1 MYDSVQSLER
11 CLSKGVG
18 MEEKHQSDSGLTDEE
33 VVKRWMNYG
42 RQINEALEAA
52 DYDEVSAL
60 VDDRGRLLG
69 KLEESAGRLSEDQR
83 QSLLDAEEELQESMQ
98 KHRDYMRKKLSGL
111 GRMKLGVRKYA
122 GR

>member
-1 MYDSVQSLER
+1 
-11 CLSKGVG
+11 
-18 MEEKHQSDSGLTDEE
+18 MEEKHQSDSGLSDEE
-33 VVKRWMNYG
+33 VVTRWMNYG
-42 RQINEALEAA
+42 RQINAALEAA

-60 VDDRGRLLG
+60 VDDRGLLLG